1 MQQDTSCEYQ
11 ILMNRIIIEG
21 NDRITLRLFRIVF
34 KYDNLHLFQTLF
46 RTYSI
51 FNWFLMPFMRI
62 ANSCWVSCLVIL
74 NEIQGFLIAN
84 ERCKDE
90 VKTSKNSR
98 TVKLIFYQFV
108 PLIFQIPTKTSKIKH
123 VNVVAEI
130 CWQILL

>member
-1 MQQDTSCEYQ
+1 MQQVTSCEYQ

-21 NDRITLRLFRIVF
+21 NDRITLRFIVF
-34 KYDNLHLFQTLF
+34 KYDNLHLFQNMD
-46 RTYSI
+46 RTYSK

-98 TVKLIFYQFV
+98 TVRLIFYQFV
-108 PLIFQIPTKTSKIKH
+108 PLIFQIPTNTSKMKH
-123 VNVVAEI
+123 TNIVAEI
-130 CWQILL
+130 CWQISL